1 MKKLVENYLKAASF
15 LCFFFVFS
23 LSSCEKVLISGDPVN
38 TPQNNFNVLWNTIN
52 EKYTFFD
59 LKKINWDSVKRVWQP
74 RVVDTTN
81 DVQLFRVMD
90 SMLYALKDGHTNLF
104 GAFNFSRNWDW
115 YLNYPDN
122 FNANVL
128 ERNYLQGL
136 QWYTGPLINRFLD
149 SNRVGYVRYES
160 FSSTISDFSIDVI
173 VSRFQ
178 NTKGLI
184 IDMRDN
190 GGGNSSNVD
199 KFVSRFIDKKTLVWK
214 EAEKSGPGKNDFTSY
229 IDYFIEPAG
238 TRKYLKP
245 IIILTNRRCFS
256 ATTLF
261 VTAMR
266 NLPNVRILGDFT
278 GGGGGTPTS
287 SQLPNGWVVRYS
299 GTVTLAPDGLNIEE
313 GVPPTIRLDIPKA
326 DENAGKDTYIDR
338 AIQLLK

>member
-23 LSSCEKVLISGDPVN
+23 LSSCEKVLISDDPVN

-245 IIILTNRRCFS
+245 VIILTNRRCFS

-287 SQLPNGWVVRYS
+287 SQLPNGWIIRYS
-299 GTVTLAPDGLNIEE
+299 GTVTLAPDGLNIE
-313 GVPPTIRLDIPKA
+313 GGIPPTIRLDIPKA